1 MNFNM
6 DNFDTLEKLI
16 YYLKQANC
24 YGKYNYCFTA
34 QKKEN
39 VNLALMGIFGGAIG
53 GAIAHKLNDEKVI
66 GYILNKNEK
75 GIAILPIIGDIKN
88 PIVDIEN
95 LLFKKNEDIE
105 KVVIKKDGFSFKIIK
120 IVLNDKE
127 EFSFRM
133 ANKIK
138 NCDYH
143 EVNLNKFIEMYK

>member
-1 MNFNM
+1 M

-16 YYLKQANC
+16 AYLKQANC

-34 QKKEN
+34 QKQEK
-39 VNLALMGIFGGAIG
+39 VNSALMGIFGGALG
-53 GAIAHKLNDEKVI
+53 GAIAHKLNDNKAI

-88 PIVDIEN
+88 PIVDVDN
-95 LLFKKNEDIE
+95 LLFLNNEDID

-120 IVLNDKE
+120 IVLKNKE
-127 EFSFRM
+127 EYSFRM

-138 NCDYH
+138 NIDYH
-143 EVNLNKFIEMYK
+143 EENLIHFIECYK